1 MKDPIMKKE
10 LKKFLATG
18 CDILGA
24 CIFNGNIIFAV
35 FFERGDLTKSKI
47 IVNFVLGLVGLLNDK
62 NRNISYPKN
71 IVRVPYI
78 GIGKTNGN
86 NIFA

>member
-24 CIFNGNIIFAV
+24 CFFNGNIIFAV

-62 NRNISYPKN
+62 NRNISYPK
-71 IVRVPYI
+71 
-78 GIGKTNGN
+78 TS
-86 NIFA
+86 

>member
-1 MKDPIMKKE
+1 M
-10 LKKFLATG
+10 KKFLATG

-47 IVNFVLGLVGLLNDK
+47 IVKFVLGLVGLLNDK
-62 NRNISYPKN
+62 VRTTVRRNKERDSKTTS
-71 IVRVPYI
+71 VRVNFYS
-78 GIGKTNGN
+78 
-86 NIFA
+86 

>member
-10 LKKFLATG
+10 LKKFFATG

-24 CIFNGNIIFAV
+24 CFFNGNIIFAV
-35 FFERGDLTKSKI
+35 FFERGDPMKSKI

-62 NRNISYPKN
+62 NRNTS
-71 IVRVPYI
+71 
-78 GIGKTNGN
+78 
-86 NIFA
+86 